1 LGQKTH
7 PYGFRL
13 GVIKGWKSKWFA
25 TANYAELLQEDLLI
39 RKYTNKRLEHAGI
52 ADVEILRA
60 PKKVTIDIHTARPGI
75 VIGRK
80 GAEVDKLKE
89 ELQILTNKEILLNI
103 IEIKKPE
110 ISATL
115 VAQSIAKQ
123 LEGRVNYRRAM
134 KKALAAA
141 MKSGADGIKIVCG
154 GRLAGAEI
162 ARSEKY
168 HDGRVPLHT
177 LRANIDYSTATA
189 HTTYG
194 TIGVKVWICKGEIL
208 GNEDIEAEKG
218 DRSRLGL
225 REQPADTKR
234 RRARHKK
241 QGGGQ
246 RPRGDRKFKPSAKD
260 SDRSRGTSGSA
271 PAKAKPAYVPKDD
284 KSKPVAGS
292 KPGQSKPV
300 AGSKPTQ
307 SKPVAESKPAQSKPT
322 QSKPVADSK
331 PTKAKPAVA
340 AKSAKSKP
348 ADTKKSADKGAE
360 GKKKSG
366 GDA

>member
-1 LGQKTH
+1 MGQKTH

-25 TANYAELLQEDLLI
+25 TTNYADLLQEDLLI

-52 ADVEILRA
+52 AEVEILRA

-89 ELQILTNKEILLNI
+89 ELQLLTGNESLLNI

-208 GNEDIEAEKG
+208 GTADIEDEKS
-218 DRSRLGL
+218 DKSRYGL
-225 REQPADTKR
+225 KEQPADTKR

-241 QGGGQ
+241 QGGGGGQ

-260 SDRSRGTSGSA
+260 LDRSKGGPGKPSA
-271 PAKAKPAYVPKDD
+271 KDRPAPPRDAKPKATDADKAPKPKTESKPVAAKAKPEAAK
-284 KSKPVAGS
+284 K
-292 KPGQSKPV
+292 
-300 AGSKPTQ
+300 
-307 SKPVAESKPAQSKPT
+307 E
-322 QSKPVADSK
+322 
-331 PTKAKPAVA
+331 AKPKA
-340 AKSAKSKP
+340 AEA
-348 ADTKKSADKGAE
+348 KKSAEKKSED
-360 GKKKSG
+360 KKKSG
-366 GDA
+366 GDN

>member
-1 LGQKTH
+1 MGQKTH

-13 GVIKGWKSKWFA
+13 GVNKGWKSKWFA
-25 TANYAELLQEDLLI
+25 TANYADLLQEDLLI

-89 ELQILTNKEILLNI
+89 ELQLLTGNEILLNI

-110 ISATL
+110 TNATL

-134 KKALAAA
+134 KKALGAA

-208 GNEDIEAEKG
+208 GNVDPEAESRE
-218 DRSRLGL
+218 RSKFGL
-225 REQPADTKR
+225 KEQPADTKR

-246 RPRGDRKFKPSAKD
+246 RPRGDRNAKPSARD
-260 SDRSRGTSGSA
+260 LDRSKGGPPRGSA
-271 PAKAKPAYVPKDD
+271 PAP
-284 KSKPVAGS
+284 
-292 KPGQSKPV
+292 
-300 AGSKPTQ
+300 
-307 SKPVAESKPAQSKPT
+307 
-322 QSKPVADSK
+322 
-331 PTKAKPAVA
+331 
-340 AKSAKSKP
+340 AKSKP
-348 ADTKKSADKGAE
+348 ADAGVEAKSKPVVTKKSAKPKAE
-360 GKKKSG
+360 AAPKAADSKPVAKKKSPAKKTDDTKKSG

>member
-1 LGQKTH
+1 
-7 PYGFRL
+7 
-13 GVIKGWKSKWFA
+13 
-25 TANYAELLQEDLLI
+25 
-39 RKYTNKRLEHAGI
+39 LEHAGI

-89 ELQILTNKEILLNI
+89 ELQLLTGNEILLNI

-134 KKALAAA
+134 KKALSAA

-208 GNEDIEAEKG
+208 GTEDIEAEKS
-218 DRSRLGL
+218 DKSKYGL
-225 REQPADTKR
+225 KEQPADTKR

-260 SDRSRGTSGSA
+260 LDRSKGPSRPPAKGKSA
-271 PAKAKPAYVPKDD
+271 PHVAKD
-284 KSKPVAGS
+284 
-292 KPGQSKPV
+292 
-300 AGSKPTQ
+300 
-307 SKPVAESKPAQSKPT
+307 
-322 QSKPVADSK
+322 
-331 PTKAKPAVA
+331 
-340 AKSAKSKP
+340 AKSKP
-348 ADTKKSADKGAE
+348 AVSGEAVSSKKPVESKKPKAKPVEAKKKPEAKPTVAKKTAKSKPATTKKSAVKKTE